1 MNQNN
6 EQMIF
11 DLRRPSKNGLEN
23 FFITGSNE
31 VAVGAIKKWKTWPEK
46 KLILLGESGSGK
58 SHLVD
63 FWAKE
68 SHGRSIK
75 VVDLCGYDVIDLSQ
89 NEALIIEN
97 IDDITTY
104 GPTKKQRIEEELFH
118 LINAVAQAS
127 CYLLITSSSSVSSW
141 DVQLPDLLSRLMSIT
156 IVEILPPDDQL
167 LMAILLKQFDDRQ
180 ITISPEFIT
189 FVSKRINR
197 TYDSICKFVDRIDF
211 LALEQKREV
220 TIPIAR
226 KILDSLKEGNVQRA
240 NNNSLDSSL
249 LGGS

>member
-1 MNQNN
+1 MYLLL
-6 EQMIF
+6 
-11 DLRRPSKNGLEN
+11 DL
-23 FFITGSNE
+23 
-31 VAVGAIKKWKTWPEK
+31 
-46 KLILLGESGSGK
+46 LL
-58 SHLVD
+58 V
-63 FWAKE
+63 
-68 SHGRSIK
+68 
-75 VVDLCGYDVIDLSQ
+75 
-89 NEALIIEN
+89 
-97 IDDITTY
+97 
-104 GPTKKQRIEEELFH
+104 LFH

-197 TYDSICKFVDRIDF
+197 TYDSICKFVDQIDF

-240 NNNSLDSSL
+240 DNNSFDSSV